1 MKKAVIDI
9 GTNSVKYLMAELGE
23 KGSLRICREIAAI
36 TGLGEATDQT
46 GEIKES
52 AAIRTV
58 SRIKDFAVDA
68 SKYGAGEI
76 RLVGTMALRRAHN
89 ADVFLRMVREIT
101 GLEVEVLSGDEE
113 ARLSFTGV
121 VSDFDFRDGM
131 KLCAIDSG
139 GGSTEIVFA
148 EKNEMIS
155 RVSLKTGALF
165 LTEKY
170 LSKEILLPGD
180 LEKTDKELDL
190 VFGEV
195 RNPFAT
201 DMAIAAGGNAVSM
214 ASVFNEMKKY
224 DPVKVHGT
232 VLSKDEIDRQIKL
245 YFSKT
250 AAERR
255 KISGLDPNRADIILA
270 GACIIRRALR
280 SCGLDAVT
288 ISEKGLRHGMMYSMF
303 GLRNRVK
310 KERSGELF

>member
-1 MKKAVIDI
+1 
-9 GTNSVKYLMAELGE
+9 MAELGE
-23 KGSLRICREIAAI
+23 KGSLRICREIGAI

-148 EKNEMIS
+148 EKNEMI
-155 RVSLKTGALF
+155 RG
-165 LTEKY
+165 
-170 LSKEILLPGD
+170 
-180 LEKTDKELDL
+180 
-190 VFGEV
+190 
-195 RNPFAT
+195 
-201 DMAIAAGGNAVSM
+201 
-214 ASVFNEMKKY
+214 
-224 DPVKVHGT
+224 
-232 VLSKDEIDRQIKL
+232 
-245 YFSKT
+245 
-250 AAERR
+250 
-255 KISGLDPNRADIILA
+255 
-270 GACIIRRALR
+270 
-280 SCGLDAVT
+280 
-288 ISEKGLRHGMMYSMF
+288 
-303 GLRNRVK
+303 
-310 KERSGELF
+310 